1 MDEILNKS
9 LIALTNVIKNIDK
22 SVLDDIIKRI
32 DSLEEN
38 SYPIIP
44 LSKYF
49 EEVNNQ
55 FRFYYDFKNH
65 EEDIYCEFN
74 EENLIES
81 SVLSMLYKSLDKNIT
96 YSLNKNEGNIEYLLD
111 FINTSNRC
119 EAMAA

>member
-55 FRFYYDFKNH
+55 FRFYYDLKNH
-65 EEDIYCEFN
+65 ECQRT
-74 EENLIES
+74 
-81 SVLSMLYKSLDKNIT
+81 K
-96 YSLNKNEGNIEYLLD
+96 
-111 FINTSNRC
+111 
-119 EAMAA
+119 